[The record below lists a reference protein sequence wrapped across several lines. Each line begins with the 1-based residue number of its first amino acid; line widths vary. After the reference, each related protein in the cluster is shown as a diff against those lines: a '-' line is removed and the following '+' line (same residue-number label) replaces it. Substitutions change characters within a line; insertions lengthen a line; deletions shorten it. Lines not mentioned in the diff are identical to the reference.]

1 VVWLFANTFI
11 DSIFFYKYP
20 NYLANLLPMSSKWHI
35 FFGRYQTHIQVP
47 RSKCLCHQFNVRLND
62 WYVIGNW
69 PTFLSRSWTIS
80 LPPNWSLKI
89 VIPAEIILSQFRR
102 TNSICLYQ
110 FRYIFENVRI
120 NKKLCFLGY
129 QIVGIKVRQ
138 STYFEVVERTFVA
151 SKNNNIVLTANAF
164 RKQIFLMKCR
174 SKLGLLFDENF

>member
-1 VVWLFANTFI
+1 MVWLFANTFI

-110 FRYIFENVRI
+110 FKYVFEKVR
-120 NKKLCFLGY
+120 NNAKLWFLGY

-138 STYFEVVERTFVA
+138 STYFEVVERTFVT
-151 SKNNNIVLTANAF
+151 SKNNNIKTIQYRRV
-164 RKQIFLMKCR
+164 IDD
-174 SKLGLLFDENF
+174 DELSSY